1 MSDNPS
7 SDISDDGEK
16 YFTVGT
22 IRVPWYKKEKKIS
35 SLPEL
40 MSSSDHIHSPATSTV
55 SAESRFKRKIRIE
68 LELGQ
73 GYKNTKTSTVTRN
86 FTTNHYES
94 PRQSHLW
101 KNHDAALSNRRYN
114 NWQTALNLRFNY
126 DICCK
131 RNSTPLKKNDE
142 NGIEFEIQEGETHNG
157 ILRPGMVLLKN
168 HLTHDE
174 QVLYLLIYM
183 SGPSSYI

>member
-1 MSDNPS
+1 MSDNPLS
-7 SDISDDGEK
+7 EN
-16 YFTVGT
+16 YFMVGT
-22 IRVPWYKKEKKIS
+22 IPVLLHKKEKKIS
-35 SLPEL
+35 ILPEL

-55 SAESRFKRKIRIE
+55 SAESRIKRKIRID

-73 GYKNTKTSTVTRN
+73 GNENTKTSSVTRN
-86 FTTNHYES
+86 FTTNHNES

-101 KNHDAALSNRRYN
+101 KNDDAALSNRRYN

-131 RNSTPLKKNDE
+131 RNSTLTGATPLKKNDE
-142 NGIEFEIQEGETHNG
+142 NGIEFEIQEDETHKG

-168 HLTHDE
+168 HLTHNE

-183 SGPSSYI
+183 SGLS